1 MQDDG
6 LYNIL
11 VPVALPS
18 AGPGLVRAAA
28 ALAPPNRD
36 PEVCALHIEPV
47 PAKDAPIRVLEEI
60 EEIRTEALESASRE
74 ALVLGLP
81 MRTRS
86 FPSADPVAA
95 IAETA
100 RDESAELMVMGW
112 PRPASGGRDP
122 GLTVDRLLENADC
135 DVAVLLDRRE
145 PPWRHVLLPFVGG
158 AHDLLAVDLVRRIA
172 ESGAA
177 VTILHIVEPGRNG
190 ADPPRLR
197 TRETGSFRD
206 EHVTLRVIESR
217 DAVRETVREARNG
230 YDLIVVGVT
239 PTFAG
244 GLYPWG
250 LRHQRL
256 TRESEA
262 SLLVVRSHG
271 AGVVRPSAEAPEEE
285 TAAAQRA

>member
-1 MQDDG
+1 MQDEG
-6 LYNIL
+6 QYNIL

-28 ALAPPNRD
+28 ALAPRHLD
-36 PEVCALHIEPV
+36 PEVCAVHVERIAGANA
-47 PAKDAPIRVLEEI
+47 PARVLEEI
-60 EEIRTEALESASRE
+60 EEIRTEALGSASRE

-81 MRTRS
+81 LRTCS
-86 FPSADPVAA
+86 LASEDPVAA
-95 IAETA
+95 IEQTA
-100 RDESAELMVMGW
+100 RDESAELIVMGW
-112 PRPASGGRDP
+112 PRPAPGGRDP
-122 GLTVDRLLENADC
+122 GPTVDRLLDGAHC

-145 PPWRHVLLPFVGG
+145 PPWRNVLLPFVGG

-172 ESGAA
+172 DSGAS
-177 VTILHIVEPGRNG
+177 VTILHIVEPGRDG
-190 ADPPRLR
+190 AEPPRLR

-206 EHVTLRVIESR
+206 EHVTLRVVESR
-217 DAVRETVREARNG
+217 DAIRETIREARNG

-262 SLLVVRSHG
+262 SLLVVRSRRDV
-271 AGVVRPSAEAPEEE
+271 AARRAVEEAEGEP
-285 TAAAQRA
+285 AAANRA